1 MFWPHFTLVYQS
13 GGEDLSISSRAAQRR
28 ETAAEHESRL
38 LCAGKRRLGTSTSA
52 QKCCRHVVFDVPD
65 SDPPSAVDSK
75 QEEQYDGATMDTIL
89 VILGGFATLG
99 MVGLSMRQIFGRE
112 NAATLTVQVVIVGVL
127 LLVLDGYR
135 HFNVLL
141 PVLLVVTLVT
151 GVWRERQRRVT
162 IPTSEDELDAA
173 RFFENASNT
182 VIQSLSTL
190 NESSQLPPEQQRL
203 SLLETMRTWQE
214 ICLEQQ
220 ERQCPAG
227 MEEMWHYFSNAL
239 QILGSMAE
247 TLTKLYE
254 DPVAVA
260 RLENL
265 RLAIQGGAQIDP
277 RQQTEVQLYQS
288 TMRRLQDYNRELD
301 LAQKAWKRWSKNR
314 VVAVAS

>member
-1 MFWPHFTLVYQS
+1 
-13 GGEDLSISSRAAQRR
+13 
-28 ETAAEHESRL
+28 
-38 LCAGKRRLGTSTSA
+38 
-52 QKCCRHVVFDVPD
+52 
-65 SDPPSAVDSK
+65 
-75 QEEQYDGATMDTIL
+75 MDTIL